1 MTDQIEENPQQEED
15 ELDIVEEENE
25 KMTLLVFSSDLDKV
39 LGAFVVATGAALM
52 DIEVTMFFA
61 FWGLNVL
68 RKKGAKTT
76 GKSFVHRMMGRML
89 PKGPDELKLSN
100 MNMMGLGTRMMKGI
114 MKKQKVMDL
123 PSLMKLAQDLD
134 IRFVACEMSMNVM
147 GMKKEE
153 LLDGVQLAGVATA
166 VAKASDSKTT
176 LFIS

>member
-1 MTDQIEENPQQEED
+1 MKDQIEKNPQQED

-25 KMTLLVFSSDLDKV
+25 RMTLLVFSSDLDKV

-52 DIEVTMFFA
+52 DIDVTMFFA

-68 RKKGAKTT
+68 RKDAVTVK
-76 GKSFVHRMMGRML
+76 GKSLVHRIMGRML
-89 PKGPDELKLSN
+89 PKGPDKLKLSN
-100 MNMMGLGTRMMKGI
+100 MNMMGLGTRMMKDI

-123 PSLMKLAQDLD
+123 PALMKLAQDLD
-134 IRFVACEMSMNVM
+134 IKFVACEMSMNVM
-147 GMKKEE
+147 GLKKEE